1 LVAPRGRPAILN
13 YHRIA
18 EQPFDPWGLCVSPEN
33 FRAQIA
39 LLKIHR
45 RMMSVDDLVTALR
58 AGAVPD
64 FAAAVT
70 FDDGYADNALYA
82 KPVLEEFQVPATFFL
97 TSGAIGQGQFWWDE
111 LALLVLAGREP
122 QDFEIEVGGRQET
135 VQLDRQETLPPDL
148 AGWRAEHGGND
159 QRRSAYLR
167 LWALL
172 QQSSVDARDEAMA
185 KLRGRFGG
193 ALVIRPT
200 TPDLPMTH
208 QMVRDLP
215 SPMISPGGH
224 GRTHVPLAGMPPE
237 WLHREIAGSRADIAA
252 LAGGPPPRGFAYP
265 HGNMDPLVRSHV
277 IEAGYSWA
285 VVTDDLPINPRRF
298 DIYALPRVTAG
309 NWAAQTL
316 LGKLR

>member
-1 LVAPRGRPAILN
+1 M
-13 YHRIA
+13 
-18 EQPFDPWGLCVSPEN
+18 SPEN

-39 LLKIHR
+39 LLKTHR
-45 RMMSVDDLVTALR
+45 RMMSVDDLVTALE
-58 AGAVPD
+58 AGTVPD
-64 FAAAVT
+64 FAVAVT
-70 FDDGYADNALYA
+70 FDDGYADNALVA

-97 TSGAIGQGQFWWDE
+97 TSGAIGQEQFWWDE
-111 LALLVLAGREP
+111 LAMLVLAGRQP
-122 QDFEIEVGGRQET
+122 QNFEIEVGGHRET
-135 VQLDRQETLPPDL
+135 VQLEPQAALPPDL

-185 KLRGRFGG
+185 ELRGRLGRG
-193 ALVIRPT
+193 MEVRPVA
-200 TPDLPMTH
+200 PDLPMTK

-224 GRTHVPLAGMPPE
+224 GQTHVPLAGMAPE
-237 WLHREIAGSRADIAA
+237 VLHREIAGGRADIAA
-252 LAGGPPPRGFAYP
+252 LTGGPPPRGFAYP
-265 HGNMDPLVRSHV
+265 HGIMDALVRNQV
-277 IEAGYSWA
+277 IEAGYDWA
-285 VVTDDLPINPRRF
+285 VVTDDAAINPRRF
-298 DIYALPRVTAG
+298 DRYALPRVTAG